1 MSENS
6 ENNELPIN
14 VMKGSGPVAGAAESN
29 EVHAPRTAR
38 SASGVSGAAGN
49 GGTVRKNRRNVPRA
63 RRMSLSV
70 TRIDA
75 WSAAKVSFMLSVAGG
90 IIQVVAAGLVW
101 AMLNLVGVFDSVT
114 QLFSSTGL
122 DVDGLDLESIFT
134 LPTVLSAVT
143 IFSIVEVVLVT
154 ILVTIGAMLYNVAS
168 TLVGGLH
175 VTLGDD

>member
-6 ENNELPIN
+6 ENNESQNDAMN
-14 VMKGSGPVAGAAESN
+14 VGATFESASEN
-29 EVHAPRTAR
+29 SETHMPRTAR
-38 SASGVSGAAGN
+38 SASGSAAASGS
-49 GGTVRKNRRNVPRA
+49 TVRKNRRGVPRA

-75 WSAAKVSFMLSVAGG
+75 WSAAKVSFMLSIAGG
-90 IIQVVAAGLVW
+90 IIQVIAAGLLW

-122 DVDGLDLESIFT
+122 DADGLDLESIFT

-143 IFSIVEVVLVT
+143 ILSIIEVVLIT
-154 ILVTIGAMLYNVAS
+154 ILVTIGALLYNVAS